1 MWNWGVTIFYF
12 YFLSHLLWFIKI
24 NYHLRTSSILVDHK
38 YLIELSDNYE
48 QSKNESID
56 KSCNFSTSKITLTM
70 VICSLLGLGH
80 CTSCSSC
87 LIFTDITN
95 KIGQGFTWKF
105 SNGLVTRKHFFRSV
119 VMKLRIMLQLQNL
132 DTKYAYGNT
141 LFANSL
147 VQYNYPFN
155 GCKKSTMTWNRQSLI
170 ILMFNI

>member
-1 MWNWGVTIFYF
+1 MMMIWKDVWDTEMNRKKKKKIPPVPNSSLFYF
-12 YFLSHLLWFIKI
+12 IHLYLYDYIVVPGPIK
-24 NYHLRTSSILVDHK
+24 
-38 YLIELSDNYE
+38 
-48 QSKNESID
+48 
-56 KSCNFSTSKITLTM
+56 
-70 VICSLLGLGH
+70 H

-132 DTKYAYGNT
+132 DTNYAYGNR

>member
-1 MWNWGVTIFYF
+1 MGSFCLLEPLRYYYYF
-12 YFLSHLLWFIKI
+12 YNFHFLLWWWWFGKVYETLKWIQKKKKKRKETFSPRFRSAPYFISY
-24 NYHLRTSSILVDHK
+24 NLHLYDYIVVPGPIK
-38 YLIELSDNYE
+38 
-48 QSKNESID
+48 
-56 KSCNFSTSKITLTM
+56 
-70 VICSLLGLGH
+70 H

-95 KIGQGFTWKF
+95 KIGHDFTWKF

-170 ILMFNI
+170 ILMLNI